1 MPHMH
6 INLYNQFT
14 DILNEKYKSYPVHI
28 NSQKKLQGLSA
39 IKRTLMAGFNGRLRI
54 KRPFPEYTAWKSC

>member
-1 MPHMH
+1 MKN
-6 INLYNQFT
+6 IKV
-14 DILNEKYKSYPVHI
+14 ILFI
-28 NSQKKLQGLSA
+28 LILRKKLQGLSA